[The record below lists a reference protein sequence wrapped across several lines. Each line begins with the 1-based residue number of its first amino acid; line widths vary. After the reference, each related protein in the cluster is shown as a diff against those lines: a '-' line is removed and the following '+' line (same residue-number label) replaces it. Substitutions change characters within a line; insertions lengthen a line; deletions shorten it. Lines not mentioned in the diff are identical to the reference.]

1 LLYVRPLYIDM
12 HVVVLIFDPI
22 VPPLL
27 LVKKAAED
35 GASLKRRGGAIS
47 IKGNLTSRMDAS
59 TGQSP

>member
-1 LLYVRPLYIDM
+1 M